1 MHLGCS
7 SCEWWVLWVLCPS
20 DGLKRQLKIH
30 LDLGGFSI
38 AMFHYLPGIYH
49 GHKPQLA
56 YKVKGLGYY
65 LRGGNNDSW
74 AGYLGLSTIKVSR
87 LVKVNHKIRFGML
100 CMMNWEYTSHIIK
113 GFWMMVIDVYDVFFR
128 MVMMVKPFSM
138 RFKPWVKQRCDT
150 DAQTPTFEVTTSHAF
165 GSGPLL
171 KLQYI

>member
-65 LRGGNNDSW
+65 LRGGNDDSW

-87 LVKVNHKIRFGML
+87 LVKVNHKIRFGIL

-113 GFWMMVIDVYDVFFR
+113 GFWMMVIDVYDFF
-128 MVMMVKPFSM
+128 FGWSWWSSL
-138 RFKPWVKQRCDT
+138 FRCVSSL
-150 DAQTPTFEVTTSHAF
+150 EWSNGVTQM
-165 GSGPLL
+165 P
-171 KLQYI
+171 KLQHLKWRLAMPLGPDLF